1 MGSGSRNSH
10 LILMSACIDRCGQ
23 VSDPSISAHSPR
35 SDPSR
40 LSAVEWVL
48 ERLGRPAGARNGTLA
63 FFVKCRTR
71 EEVLSFVEN
80 PEFSCCH
87 FRWFGRPCAGGAFP
101 WSD

>member
-1 MGSGSRNSH
+1 MEVFH
-10 LILMSACIDRCGQ
+10 QIF
-23 VSDPSISAHSPR
+23 VSMFEINGFKAFGLKQG
-35 SDPSR
+35 PSR